1 LSGSP
6 RQRAAKESD
15 TPEHLYGDA
24 RQRFIP
30 WPQTKETVMKALMV
44 ITSHDQLGNTGR
56 KTGFWLE
63 ELAAP
68 YYVFKDAG
76 VEITLASPKGGRP
89 PLDPKSNE
97 PEFRTD
103 LTIRFEKDA
112 AAEAQLDKTVRLDSV
127 RQEDFDTV
135 FYPGGHGPMWDLA
148 EDKHSIKLIESFL
161 AVGKPIGIVCHST
174 GALRHVKAPDG
185 EQLVRGKE
193 VTGFTNGEEEE
204 MGLTK
209 IVPFLVEDE
218 MLKLG
223 AIFSK
228 KADWG
233 VHVVSDGLLI
243 TGQNPGS
250 SGPAAKI
257 LMAAVK
263 KKAQP
268 VPAAR
273 AT

>member
-1 LSGSP
+1 
-6 RQRAAKESD
+6 
-15 TPEHLYGDA
+15 
-24 RQRFIP
+24 
-30 WPQTKETVMKALMV
+30 MKVLMV

-68 YYVFKDAG
+68 YYTFKDAG

-97 PEFRTD
+97 PGSRTD
-103 LTIRFEKDA
+103 LTVRFEKDTA
-112 AAEAQLDKTVRLDSV
+112 AQAQLDKTLLLESAK
-127 RQEDFDTV
+127 QEDFDTV

-148 EDKHSIKLIESFL
+148 EDENSIKLIESFI
-161 AVGKPIGIVCHST
+161 AASKPIGIVCHST
-174 GALRHVKAPDG
+174 GALHHVKTRDG
-185 EQLVRGKE
+185 KFLVQGKE

-223 AIFSK
+223 AVFSK
-228 KADWG
+228 VADWG
-233 VHVVSDGLLI
+233 VHVVSAGLLI
-243 TGQNPGS
+243 TGQNPAS
-250 SGPAAKI
+250 SGPAAKT
-257 LMAAVK
+257 LMAAVQQ
-263 KKAQP
+263 KARSAP
-268 VPAAR
+268 SPR
-273 AT
+273 AP

>member
-1 LSGSP
+1 
-6 RQRAAKESD
+6 
-15 TPEHLYGDA
+15 
-24 RQRFIP
+24 
-30 WPQTKETVMKALMV
+30 MKVLMV

-97 PEFRTD
+97 PDSRTD
-103 LTIRFEKDA
+103 LTLRFEKDA

-127 RQEDFDTV
+127 RQEDFDTL

-148 EDKHSIKLIESFL
+148 EDKHSTKLIESFL
-161 AVGKPIGIVCHST
+161 AAGKTIAVVCHST
-174 GALRHVKAPDG
+174 GALRHVKTPDG
-185 EQLVRGKE
+185 KPLVQGKE

-204 MGLTK
+204 IGLTK
-209 IVPFLVEDE
+209 VVPFLVEDE

-228 KADWG
+228 TANWG

-243 TGQNPGS
+243 TGQNPHS
-250 SGPAAKI
+250 SGPAAQT
-257 LMAAVK
+257 LMAKLNENAK
-263 KKAQP
+263 LKIT
-268 VPAAR
+268 AR
-273 AT
+273 AS